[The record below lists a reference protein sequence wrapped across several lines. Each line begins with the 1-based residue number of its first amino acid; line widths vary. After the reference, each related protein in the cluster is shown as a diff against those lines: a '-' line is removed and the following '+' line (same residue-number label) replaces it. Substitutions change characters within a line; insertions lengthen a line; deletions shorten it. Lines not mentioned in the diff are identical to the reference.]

1 MISIDTGPDF
11 AWDGRRRNLASE
23 DEGELLT
30 SYIVGDVVF
39 SVDGTVLY
47 EGSATVLEF
56 IDLVARS
63 AETVERGEQRDILPA
78 YGAQY
83 WSVGLSGED
92 RVSLGFSR
100 YVRSERR
107 DVTGSVSV
115 GRTAAMSAWSSFVL
129 RSLDEVGRYE
139 PSVIDNPWTRR
150 TREAMAAVNA
160 RWLDRTIVDV
170 KSVGV
175 DKTVADALARRLW
188 SYGGPPDRLPTP
200 VTVESVTDPDTLRSE
215 VTGAEVA
222 GRPHV
227 EAILPVG
234 VTEDAGAFVDALWPG
249 FAELLEIYG
258 GTDHPLYRACRRES

>member
-1 MISIDTGPDF
+1 MIVIDAGPDF

-23 DEGELLT
+23 DEDELLT
-30 SYIVGDVVF
+30 SYIVGDVIF
-39 SVDGTVLY
+39 SVDETVLY

-63 AETVERGEQRDILPA
+63 AGTVERGEQGEILPA

-83 WSVGLSGED
+83 WSVGPSGED

-100 YVRSERR
+100 YVRRERR

-115 GRTAAMSAWSSFVL
+115 RRTAAMSAWSSFVL

-150 TREAMAAVNA
+150 TREAMTAVNG
-160 RWLDRTIVDV
+160 RWLDRTVVDV
-170 KSVGV
+170 KSVGA
-175 DKTVADALARRLW
+175 DQAVADALARRLW

-200 VTVESVTDPDTLRSE
+200 VTVESVTDPEARRGE

-227 EAILPVG
+227 EAILPAG
-234 VTEDAGAFVDALWPG
+234 VTEDPNAFVNAVWPG
-249 FAELLEIYG
+249 FAELLEIFG
-258 GTDHPLYRACRRES
+258 GTDHPLYRACRRGS